1 MKSIRKTIHCIV
13 SGQMQSHTILRS
25 VVEARRRFKRVNLSS
40 EDTQDQKNDFFGEKI
55 KCVHYGIINDNSAK
69 SHFFS
74 PSNLVMSEGECVLD
88 HYLEEQEKRQATS
101 PGEEAT
107 DRLSDKQLLFLLCDL
122 FGAGLDTSLVSL
134 LWFLLFIAINKKEQV
149 RSQNY

>member
-25 VVEARRRFKRVNLSS
+25 VVEARRRFKRMNSS
-40 EDTQDQKNDFFGEKI
+40 GEDWHEKNVEFLGEKI

-74 PSNLVMSEGECVLD
+74 PSNLIMSEGDCVLD
-88 HYLEEQEKRQATS
+88 YYLEEQERRQATN

-107 DRLSDKQLLFLLCDL
+107 ERLSEKQLLFLLCDL

-134 LWFLLFIAINKKEQV
+134 LWFLLFIAINKKDQV
-149 RSQNY
+149 SL